1 MWACGEAIVLKSLVW
16 HVKRLCRNSESRCAT
31 LKRLKIAVESH
42 QQAHAQRKAEEL
54 LPEHEVPCAQD
65 SASEG
70 SVMEEFDATREV
82 VERTWPDLSRLEQAT
97 RAEQL
102 AKGKPLTT
110 IVLLLLYYYDY
121 LL

>member
-1 MWACGEAIVLKSLVW
+1 
-16 HVKRLCRNSESRCAT
+16 
-31 LKRLKIAVESH
+31 
-42 QQAHAQRKAEEL
+42 
-54 LPEHEVPCAQD
+54 
-65 SASEG
+65 
-70 SVMEEFDATREV
+70 MEEFDATREV